1 MVNQAI
7 SIQATNYQQKVQ
19 REVEANTQ
27 PLFNKEEQSFQIK
40 GRRFKS

>member
-7 SIQATNYQQKVQ
+7 SIQATNYKQKVQ
-19 REVEANTQ
+19 REVETSTQ
-27 PLFNKEEQSFQIK
+27 PLLNRDEFTIK